1 MSRTPVSEFNA
12 RMGLDISPL
21 EQAVPRATALLRKLS
36 SVQAEAFAAQS
47 GGPDMQAMTERMR
60 SASKSPQRL
69 GLGGGSTAT
78 FKDPASAQEFTDP
91 IGAAN
96 EASLKRTALRQQ
108 EMQRAQKAASD
119 SYMADVRMIDA
130 ALEQT
135 AARQMQR
142 AQERQDFEDSLAQ
155 RRITSAQSINEFE
168 TQRSN
173 LIRNSAKE
181 SAAAFQAD
189 FRATEARLAAEQEIA
204 QRRIASAQTI
214 NEFETQR
221 SSLIQ
226 NSARESA
233 AAFQADFRAADERI
247 AAEQEI
253 AQRRIT
259 SAQSINEFETQR
271 SSLIQNSAKESAAV
285 FQADFRAAQADIDA
299 ALERQGIET
308 EIAAIRRRQAQVQT
322 ASRFDLANP
331 FQQQILSVQ
340 ELNRLLVVRRGL
352 QRGTVEFAQAEL
364 AVTQQIARVRGIRD
378 NLTVGAE
385 GMRRLGNT
393 AADSQKGFAR
403 FGLGMQ
409 QVGYQV
415 QDFAVQIQSGTSA
428 LTALSQQGSQV
439 LGFFGGFYGAVAG
452 AALSVGILAYKL
464 IDQAK
469 GTEEVELKFKNLND
483 ALKENIRLTR
493 ERILLTDPSAKIGFL
508 EGDVNKSKEELA
520 KAKAEQERRRLAV
533 ERANKAMELRVSLG
547 DRDAEA
553 ARNLGQYLVMLLEDM
568 GLREAT
574 LVTANAQVEATS
586 TELEVA
592 KEVVATSNELFSS
605 KAEVLAATEKQ
616 RQADYL
622 AFAQARKQN
631 ALDSM
636 SNDQQIDYYVDRMKF
651 LKEIGAQE
659 TEEYEIAKKR
669 VKDLGTIALSNS
681 GPKTIKNL
689 KEMYEKTVLGLQ
701 SGIPDALQVNGGASA
716 LGGTVG
722 SGSANQL
729 IDIQKAILD
738 GIRQLVRMESIAGAN

>member
-60 SASKSPQRL
+60 AVSKSPQRL
-69 GLGGGSTAT
+69 GMPAGTGTAT
-78 FKDPASAQEFTDP
+78 FKDAQSAQAFTDP

-119 SYMADVRMIDA
+119 AYMADVRMIDA

-142 AQERQDFEDSLAQ
+142 AQERQDYEESIAQ
-155 RRITSAQSINEFE
+155 RRMASAQAINEFE

-173 LIRNSAKE
+173 LIG
-181 SAAAFQAD
+181 
-189 FRATEARLAAEQEIA
+189 
-204 QRRIASAQTI
+204 
-214 NEFETQR
+214 
-221 SSLIQ
+221 

-233 AAFQADFRAADERI
+233 AAFQADFRATDERI
-247 AAEQEI
+247 AAEQ
-253 AQRRIT
+253 
-259 SAQSINEFETQR
+259 
-271 SSLIQNSAKESAAV
+271 
-285 FQADFRAAQADIDA
+285 
-299 ALERQGIET
+299 

-322 ASRFDLANP
+322 ASRFDQANP

-469 GTEEVELKFKNLND
+469 GTEEAELKFKNLND

-493 ERILLTDPSAKIGFL
+493 EKILLTDPSAKIGFL
-508 EGDVNKSKEELA
+508 EEDANKSKAELA
-520 KAKAEQERRRLAV
+520 KAEAEQERRRLAV
-533 ERANKAMELRVSLG
+533 EKANKAMELQVSTG
-547 DRDAEA
+547 DADADA
-553 ARNLGQYLVMLLEDM
+553 ARAAAQFLRIMLENM
-568 GLREAT
+568 GLRKAT
-574 LVTANAQVEATS
+574 LVTANAQVEANS

-592 KEVVATSNELFSS
+592 KEVVATSNELFST

-616 RQADYL
+616 LQADYM

-631 ALDSM
+631 AMDEMNNEQKL
-636 SNDQQIDYYVDRMKF
+636 DYYLDRMKF
-651 LKEIGAQE
+651 LKEIGQKE
-659 TEEYEIAKKR
+659 SEEYELAKRRSKE
-669 VKDLGTIALSNS
+669 LGTILLSDS
-681 GPKTIKNL
+681 GPKVVKDMSAL
-689 KEMYEKTVLGLQ
+689 YEKTVQSLQASLKDSFSTQGSVLSSGLM
-701 SGIPDALQVNGGASA
+701 AGAASP
-716 LGGTVG
+716 
-722 SGSANQL
+722 NQL
-729 IDIQKAILD
+729 IDISRQMLKAL
-738 GIRQLVRMESIAGAN
+738 QNLVSLETTGVKGYPV

>member
-1 MSRTPVSEFNA
+1 
-12 RMGLDISPL
+12 
-21 EQAVPRATALLRKLS
+21 
-36 SVQAEAFAAQS
+36 VQAEAFAAQS

>member
-60 SASKSPQRL
+60 AVSKSPQRL
-69 GLGGGSTAT
+69 GMPAGTGTAT
-78 FKDPASAQEFTDP
+78 FKDAQSAQAFTDP

-119 SYMADVRMIDA
+119 AYLADVRMIDA

-142 AQERQDFEDSLAQ
+142 AQERQDYEESIAQ
-155 RRITSAQSINEFE
+155 RRRASAQAINEFE

-173 LIRNSAKE
+173 LIRNSARE

-189 FRATEARLAAEQEIA
+189 FRAT
-204 QRRIASAQTI
+204 
-214 NEFETQR
+214 
-221 SSLIQ
+221 
-226 NSARESA
+226 
-233 AAFQADFRAADERI
+233 DERI
-247 AAEQEI
+247 AAEQ
-253 AQRRIT
+253 
-259 SAQSINEFETQR
+259 
-271 SSLIQNSAKESAAV
+271 
-285 FQADFRAAQADIDA
+285 
-299 ALERQGIET
+299 

-322 ASRFDLANP
+322 AFRFDQANP

-378 NLTVGAE
+378 SLTVGAE

-415 QDFAVQIQSGTSA
+415 QDFAVQIQGGTNA
-428 LTALSQQGSQV
+428 LTALSQQGSQL

-452 AALSVGILAYKL
+452 AALSVGILGYKL
-464 IDQAK
+464 YEQAS
-469 GTEEVELKFKNLND
+469 GTEEAKLRFNDLND

-493 ERILLTDPSAKIGFL
+493 EKILLTDPSAKIGFL
-508 EGDVNKSKEELA
+508 KEDASKSKEALA
-520 KAKAEQERRRLAV
+520 KAKAEQEKRRLAV
-533 ERANKAMELRVSLG
+533 EAANQAMLSPTSTG
-547 DRDAEA
+547 DIDQDA
-553 ARNLGQYLVMLLEDM
+553 ARAAAQFLRILLENM
-568 GLREAT
+568 GLRKAT
-574 LVTANAQVEATS
+574 LVTENALVEANS

-592 KEVVATSNELFSS
+592 KEVVATSNELFFA

-616 RQADYL
+616 LQADYM

-631 ALDSM
+631 AMDEMNNEQKL
-636 SNDQQIDYYVDRMKF
+636 DYYLDRMKF
-651 LKEIGAQE
+651 LKEIGAKE
-659 TEEYEIAKKR
+659 TEEYELAKRRSKE
-669 VKDLGTIALSNS
+669 LGTILLSDS
-681 GPKTIKNL
+681 GPKVVKDMSAL
-689 KEMYEKTVLGLQ
+689 YEKTVQSLQASLKDSFSTQGSVLSSGLM
-701 SGIPDALQVNGGASA
+701 VGAASP
-716 LGGTVG
+716 
-722 SGSANQL
+722 NQL
-729 IDIQKAILD
+729 IDISRQMLKAL
-738 GIRQLVRMESIAGAN
+738 QNLVSLETTGVKGYPV